1 MKIFSEI
8 SQAKKL
14 IAIQFLVGSVFWYGI
29 EKTFVK
35 DELGFGA
42 IGISMVVATY
52 LIVTLVL
59 EVPSGILADK
69 WGRKNVLISSL
80 VLFIAAN
87 IVLGASQDMGMYL
100 IGTVLWGLFSVTISG
115 TMESMTYDTLLAEG
129 KAAMFQKVDAFQSIA
144 FMVGIFISSSLSGF
158 IGPEFGLRSTYF
170 GSIVP
175 LLIAL
180 LIIITLHEPKLHT
193 EANSKKIV
201 AHAKE
206 AFSLILRDRLLTRVA
221 VLLGVVFL
229 MQNLLYEYSQ
239 YYYLELFDDNV
250 TIAAIL
256 SGASGL
262 FLALGYA
269 VAAKINRFQL
279 MLLCAGVAM
288 AVSGL
293 WVSGWAVVIFFLVY
307 PFAAIIEN
315 RSQTALQHGLKSDVR
330 ATSTSVVNF
339 LSSCVIIPLSFGFA
353 WIIEQAG
360 AQFAYLIAGVFFMC
374 VGVLFALIR
383 LSTHGG
389 IREPIIAPD
398 VVAKV

>member
-1 MKIFSEI
+1 MKLFSEI

-69 WGRKNVLISSL
+69 WGRKKVLISSL

-221 VLLGVVFL
+221 ILLGVVFL

-315 RSQTALQHGLKSDVR
+315 RSTA
-330 ATSTSVVNF
+330 
-339 LSSCVIIPLSFGFA
+339 
-353 WIIEQAG
+353 
-360 AQFAYLIAGVFFMC
+360 
-374 VGVLFALIR
+374 
-383 LSTHGG
+383 
-389 IREPIIAPD
+389 
-398 VVAKV
+398 